1 MFCKQCG
8 QTIKDD
14 ETKCSACGA
23 KFGKGNRFCIFC
35 GVKKENGASSCPN
48 CGHSYTEF
56 VKRNDPTKLEPV
68 VSKKEPVLQ
77 PEVST
82 SVVAENS
89 ATIPEP
95 IPDFGGNTSLQKIF
109 ANVNAQGMEE
119 DRLLRQLSGQQS
131 KPQQPQRKSG
141 QSQTVKKP
149 APVSSPE
156 ISKTKPAE
164 TQKGVQEKKEAAP
177 MQQPK
182 ANKKTTKQGKA
193 PDPITVVSDTPKSV
207 QPVVP
212 ANQPQPLKP
221 DLALHHTAPE
231 PAPVVE
237 QKPVVTT
244 VEAAP
249 SSGITRT
256 ASQLNTQPVQNGAIS
271 TPGFWQEVGDPPMP
285 EKQPVAVP
293 ATNTGAVAN
302 MRQAHQDA
310 VKNKQQTIPDAM
322 ALVGAMLALATA
334 MTTGDR
340 CLFLGIA
347 AFIASLIGIS
357 SKKLRFVA
365 LAGVVVAI
373 VAVAIAWSTN
383 NISFIAT
390 FGPVN

>member
-8 QTIKDD
+8 HTIGDN
-14 ETKCSACGA
+14 EVKCSACGA

-35 GVKKENGASSCPN
+35 GAKKENGASTCPN

-56 VKRNDPTKLEPV
+56 VKRNDQTKPEPV

-77 PEVST
+77 PESPAPEVT
-82 SVVAENS
+82 ENPT
-89 ATIPEP
+89 TIPEP

-119 DRLLRQLSGQQS
+119 DRLLRQLSRQQS

-141 QSQTVKKP
+141 QPQTVKKP
-149 APVSSPE
+149 APVGSPE
-156 ISKTKPAE
+156 ISKAKPKE
-164 TQKGVQEKKEAAP
+164 IQKSIQEKKEAAP
-177 MQQPK
+177 VQQPK
-182 ANKKTTKQGKA
+182 TNERAVKQEKA

-207 QPVVP
+207 QPVVST
-212 ANQPQPLKP
+212 NQPKSLKP
-221 DLALHHTAPE
+221 DLAPHQTD
-231 PAPVVE
+231 PAPASVAV
-237 QKPVVTT
+237 QKPVVAT
-244 VEAAP
+244 VEAVSPSGVTQTAP
-249 SSGITRT
+249 PP
-256 ASQLNTQPVQNGAIS
+256 NTQPVQNETVS

-285 EKQPVAVP
+285 EKQPIAAP
-293 ATNTGAVAN
+293 ATNMGAVAN
-302 MRQAHQDA
+302 MRQAHKDA
-310 VKNKQQTIPDAM
+310 VKNKQQTIPDAL

-334 MTTGDR
+334 MMTGDR

-347 AFIASLIGIS
+347 AFVASLIGIS

-365 LAGVVVAI
+365 LAGIIVTI
-373 VAVAIAWSTN
+373 VALVVAWSTK